1 MQAMEKSLT
10 FVLLFATAFSQF
22 PAHVFAQTPEEPCV
36 YDTDFNQRCLQE
48 DGSIL
53 VIPNPFFEARD
64 AFRAKASTLAF
75 SASWNGTPL
84 ASVTS
89 LPIDTDGTLSI
100 SYVPQP
106 QPISIWGRSA
116 VFADVLASSTLMVS
130 VFEGELGS
138 STLVAVQAASHDSET
153 QLPVRFN
160 QAGKYVVAL
169 TANFPDSEEGSVP
182 GLTADMLCVGTEGD
196 ICATPSFPF
205 DTFRSFVEKG
215 KEQEG
220 GAAGVGEFAPPILGL
235 LEIEVIEGAV
245 TGASNVL
252 FIPGFTASRLYTKE
266 ADGDERRLWEPLES
280 SDVRDLALLPDGTS
294 PLTVYTR
301 DIVDSILGLPFGF
314 TVHKKF
320 MEYLDGLKTEGKIA
334 DWKGYPYDWRYDV
347 FDVVDNGALKED
359 GSRQYLE
366 VVVEELAA
374 SSENGKVAIVA
385 HSNGGL
391 VAKALMVRL
400 QEEGK
405 AHLVDK
411 LILIASP
418 QAGTPKGLFS
428 LMHGRDKLLNFIIP
442 APVLRATI
450 TTLPGAYAF
459 APSNAYFEE
468 GPVPLAT
475 FLAGGKTDG
484 FITRFGTTLDSAS
497 ETRSLALNDPV
508 SRPVP
513 SYSDTGTPLQLSLA
527 LVQKMEATHA
537 VLDAWIAP
545 LGVEVH
551 EIAGWGQPTITSA
564 SYYTINGPCPES
576 PLFCMRPVIEY
587 GPRTSSDGDDTVISS
602 SALLQ
607 GKGKY
612 FNLSKLNED
621 FDENRKHLNIT
632 ESEFI
637 HEYIGNVLGLETSY
651 DQTLFAEGKPAVFA
665 PTTIVGIHSPAV
677 LLATDSSGNET
688 GIFANSTSDF
698 MYVKEEIPGSSVQLG
713 GEGKYLVLPKTGAYS
728 LAVEGTGSGTF
739 GLTFSNEDGQVF
751 KEFTGL
757 PVSSSTEATVSL
769 SGTSVGQLSLDVDGD
784 GKVDAK
790 VSDKLTRK
798 DAIAICKKE
807 VGRIPTLFVR
817 LYLALVI
824 SNIELQGKDNKKF
837 QNYITEIRKYVQA
850 QIKAIPPQRAAA
862 IATCINALENSKK

>member
-1 MQAMEKSLT
+1 MKKSLT
-10 FVLLFATAFSQF
+10 SILVLATIFGQV
-22 PAHVFAQTPEEPCV
+22 PAQVFAQTPEEPCV
-36 YDTDFNQRCLQE
+36 YDADFNQRCLQD

-53 VIPNPFFEARD
+53 EIPNPFFEARE
-64 AFRAKASTLAF
+64 ALRARASTLAL
-75 SASWNGTPL
+75 SASWNGTGV

-89 LPIDTDGTLSI
+89 LPIDTDGTLSV
-100 SYVPQP
+100 SYVPHP
-106 QPISIWGRSA
+106 QSITIWGRSA
-116 VFADVLASSTLMVS
+116 VFADVLASSTLMAS

-153 QLPVRFN
+153 QLPLHFAR
-160 QAGKYVVAL
+160 AGKYVIAL

-182 GLTADMLCVGTEGD
+182 GFTADALCVGAEGD

-220 GAAGVGEFAPPILGL
+220 SATGVGDFTPPILGL
-235 LEIEVIEGAV
+235 LEIEVSEGVV

-266 ADGDERRLWEPLES
+266 AGGDERRLWEPNGS
-280 SDVRDLALLPDGTS
+280 DDVRDLALLPNGTS
-294 PLTVYTR
+294 PLAVYTR

-320 MEYLDGLKTEGKIA
+320 MEYLGGLKTEGKIV

-359 GSRQYLE
+359 GSREYLE
-366 VVVEELAA
+366 TVVEGLAA
-374 SSENGKVAIVA
+374 SSKNGKVAIVA

-391 VAKALMVRL
+391 VAKALLVRL
-400 QEEGK
+400 QAEGK
-405 AHLVDK
+405 MHLVDK

-428 LMHGRDKLLNFIIP
+428 LMHGRDKLLNYIIP

-450 TTLPGAYAF
+450 TTLPGAYAL

-468 GPVPLAT
+468 GPMPLAR

-484 FITRFGTTLDSAS
+484 FVTRFGATLDSAA
-497 ETRSLALNDPV
+497 EARSFELNDPV

-513 SYSDTGTPLQLSLA
+513 SVNDTGTPLPLSSA
-527 LVQKMEATHA
+527 LVEKMETTHA
-537 VLDAWIAP
+537 ILDAWSAP
-545 LGVEVH
+545 TGVEVY

-576 PLFCMRPVIEY
+576 PLFCTRPVIEY
-587 GPRTSSDGDDTVISS
+587 GPRISSDGDETVMSS

-621 FDENRKHLNIT
+621 FDQNRKHLNIT
-632 ESEFI
+632 ESEFT

-651 DQTLFAEGKPAVFA
+651 DQTLFAEGKPTVFA
-665 PTTIVGIHSPAV
+665 PITIVGIHSPAV
-677 LLATDSSGNET
+677 LLAKDSSGNET
-688 GIFANSTSDF
+688 GIFANPASDL

-728 LAVEGTGSGTF
+728 LAIEGTGSGTF
-739 GLTFSNEDGQVF
+739 DLTFSNENGQMF
-751 KEFTGL
+751 KEFKGL
-757 PVSSSTEATVSL
+757 PVSSSTEATLSL
-769 SGTSVGQLSLDVDGD
+769 SGTNVGQLSLDVDGD
-784 GKVDAK
+784 GQVDAK
-790 VSDKLTRK
+790 VNDKLTRK

-807 VGRIPTLFVR
+807 IGRVPTIFIR

-824 SNIELQGKDNKKF
+824 SNIELQGKDDKKF
-837 QNYITEIRKYVQA
+837 LNYITEIRKYVQA
-850 QIKAIPPQRAAA
+850 QIKAIPSQRAAG